1 MFELP
6 LQSRIKGMWIQVIT
20 ADFHPIKQQHR
31 HFCAVTT
38 TRFARVVDIS
48 NIKTKCLVAAPATHI
63 IDHVFTQMAVLAHV
77 NNEMT
82 G

>member
-1 MFELP
+1 MFALP
-6 LQSRIKGMWIQVIT
+6 LQSRFKSMWIQVIT
-20 ADFHPIKQQHR
+20 TDFDPIKQQHR

-48 NIKTKCLVAAPATHI
+48 NIKPKCLVAAPVAHI
-63 IDHVFTQMAVLAHV
+63 IDHVFTQVAVLAHV
-77 NNEMT
+77 NNELT